1 MHHPGDSYSYD
12 IFTQVGRA
20 AREALLPYPA
30 GTIRRVIAI
39 GESQSAFRMVTYVN
53 AIQPTERAFDG
64 FLVHSR
70 GGGAA
75 PLAQDPQ
82 PEITAP
88 EGTII
93 RTDLD
98 VPVLVL
104 QTETDLT
111 LLESVPAR
119 QPDTELIRFWE
130 VAGTAHADAYTAWI
144 GFNDAGD
151 GAAEAHLLDM
161 SKVDGGPLG
170 CANPINA
177 GPGYAVLQAGLHGLV
192 EWCSGGEPIPG
203 APLLELE
210 SEDPVIIARDEHG
223 NARGGIRTPLV
234 DVPIAA
240 LRGDGNGE
248 RDGEGFCRLF
258 GSTVPFDVEK
268 LAARYPSADDYLA
281 AFAQSTDDAVKSGFL
296 LAPEAE
302 NLQRAAR
309 DVVAVHLASVE

>member
-1 MHHPGDSYSYD
+1 MRP
-12 IFTQVGRA
+12 
-20 AREALLPYPA
+20 
-30 GTIRRVIAI
+30 
-39 GESQSAFRMVTYVN
+39 
-53 AIQPTERAFDG
+53 
-64 FLVHSR
+64 
-70 GGGAA
+70 

-82 PEITAP
+82 PEVVAP
-88 EGTII
+88 TGTIV

-119 QPDTELIRFWE
+119 QPDTERIRFWE

-144 GFNDAGD
+144 GFDDAGD

-161 SKVDGGPLG
+161 SKLDGGPLG

-177 GPGYAVLQAGLHGLV
+177 GPGYAVLQAGLHGLI
-192 EWCSGGEPIPG
+192 EWCAGGEPLAG

-210 SEDPVIIARDEHG
+210 QVDPVVIARDEHG

-248 RDGEGFCRLF
+248 RDGQGFCRLF
-258 GSTVPFDVEK
+258 GSTVPFDNQK
-268 LAARYPSADDYLA
+268 LTALYPHGDDYVA
-281 AFAQSTDDAVKSGFL
+281 AFAQSANDSVKGGFL
-296 LAPEAE
+296 LPQEAE
-302 NLQRAAR
+302 NLRQGAAEVAAR
-309 DVVAVHLASVE
+309 RSELR